1 MEAARAGEQGRGFA
15 VVATEVRSL
24 AQRSAAAKEIKSLI
38 QSSVEK
44 VDSGSRLVANAGDT
58 MDEIV
63 QGVQRVN
70 GIIGEISTAAAQES
84 DGISQ
89 INAAVNQLDQ
99 MTQQNGALV
108 GDSTLAA
115 ENLREQAQRLADLV
129 AVFQVAGGA
138 GLAST
143 AARTPLRHGPTA
155 LPAQGVR
162 RLAH

>member
-1 MEAARAGEQGRGFA
+1 MQQ

-24 AQRSAAAKEIKSLI
+24 AQRSAAAAKEIKCLI

-129 AVFQVAGGA
+129 AVFQVAGSA

-143 AARTPLRHGPTA
+143 AARIPLRHGPTA

>member
-1 MEAARAGEQGRGFA
+1 M
-15 VVATEVRSL
+15 
-24 AQRSAAAKEIKSLI
+24 
-38 QSSVEK
+38 
-44 VDSGSRLVANAGDT
+44 DSGSRLVANAGDT